1 MNYINILK
9 KKKFKN
15 ISAVEILFYILPL
28 SFIAGNLI
36 VSINLLLFLIFSFY
50 RIKKENLKYRFNNTN
65 WLLLIFFSYIFV
77 LTLAQF
83 SNYDV
88 WIQKAMDAFAH
99 EPAEKNLLP
108 IWQKENLT
116 LENHPIFKSLI
127 LVRFILLIFVI
138 DTLFYNKIINLEKF
152 FFSSLVCTS
161 FVSLDIIFQY
171 IFGFDFFGFQNVGR
185 YHSGPFGD
193 ELIAG
198 GYLQKFSFLSFF
210 YIFYKYKNT
219 SLNQPLIISFITIH
233 SLAIMLSG
241 NRMPLILFLLGSI
254 LLILFIKKIRFVMIS
269 GLIIFLSLFFIIASN
284 DDKIKTP
291 YQNFYYQTIHQGIV
305 KYIIDDKKDESL
317 ANTEVEYKVG
327 SSGKKR
333 SFLRSSGHAR
343 IYLTS
348 IEMWKES
355 HILGFGLKSFRVK
368 CWEILPRIEGL
379 ACANH
384 PHNYYLELLSE
395 FGMVG
400 FGLIIIFF
408 IILLTNSYSFFKKK
422 IYEKEKDLYLLIP
435 VILIFCLE
443 IWPLK
448 STGSFFTNWGASLF
462 WLNVALLQSNLKKKY

>member
-50 RIKKENLKYRFNNTN
+50 RIKKENLKYRFNNAN

-88 WIQKAMDAFAH
+88 WIQKAIDDFAH

-152 FFSSLVCTS
+152 FFSSLICTS

-269 GLIIFLSLFFIIASN
+269 SLIIFLSLFFIIASN

-305 KYIIDDKKDESL
+305 KYIINDKKDENL
-317 ANTEVEYKVG
+317 ANSEVEYKVG

-408 IILLTNSYSFFKKK
+408 IIILTNSYSFLKKK

-435 VILIFCLE
+435 VILILCLE

-462 WLNVALLQSNLKKKY
+462 WLNVALMQSNLKKKY

>member
-269 GLIIFLSLFFIIASN
+269 SLIIFLSLFFIIASN

-348 IEMWKES
+348 IEMWKEN

-408 IILLTNSYSFFKKK
+408 IIILTNSYSFLKKK

-435 VILIFCLE
+435 VILIFFLE